1 LVGLVRKN
9 QPFVSSFIWRVLRIL
24 WVCRVAV
31 VSAIGGGLLI
41 AKAEQA
47 RDLFADTGLSAG
59 DWTRFFLLLF
69 LWAWLVH
76 GMGRRALQ
84 FDEWVPEAHRAGG
97 LQDDDRL
104 RLRKEFYWYAIV
116 IPRLLGLVVFIATA
130 WALLLTYENLAG
142 ATEFAQARSART
154 LTWTLL
160 KWTVGIGAGYL
171 IFISLWRGLR
181 ARISQQQ
188 VKDEPLLIGAQS
200 VLRLACLALVNR
212 KKNAAAFW
220 DIFDSRLNKTLISA
234 ACVVTLVFVFA
245 LTEPAFVADWLPR
258 AIFVPLLLGGGV
270 LLFGEIA
277 SLSHRY
283 MLPLLVGFFILGGLL
298 SLRLVHYDDVR
309 WIGPAKST
317 GIEGSAHQWDL
328 TEAIARW
335 RADNNCS
342 APKEC
347 PRPIVI
353 AGAGGASRAGFFTA
367 SVVGAMIDA
376 GGKDKDLGNIRKRI
390 FALSTVSGSSAG
402 AVMMRAAWMDALAN
416 KIPDQ
421 PPCTA
426 DTKAWFRGDEP
437 VASGKN
443 GAGADLS
450 WRDCFQK
457 LMAGDFLSPVFV
469 GLTYRDM
476 FPLGNPFNKEGFGE
490 DRSALLEQSF
500 ERWYRQ
506 MTGGKSGSCSRDDD
520 TGLCRRLGHLP
531 DRADPNQA
539 GEWIPLLFINGTSVD
554 SGRRIIVSDVRI
566 GCILPKNDLQ
576 EKDRRFLEFA
586 YDYREMRDPDVRKN
600 EQCSPELNDPPGE
613 DIDMRLSTVALM
625 SARFP
630 VISTQGIIRDIKGK
644 IVDSVVDGGYFE
656 NEGLATAA
664 DIVRELQI
672 YGLHPVVI
680 RIMNEPDPKIDVESD
695 LKSGDP
701 GKTDDTA
708 RVEAESRSL
717 SSRVIRDGE
726 TELARPPLPK
736 AGERSF
742 FDVYT
747 SIGRAL
753 YATSSGHED
762 GHLAYLRETLK
773 GPLVRI
779 GVGGID
785 PPQPTSSASRAALT
799 AFCRSPVTQ
808 RTTMTFVSMSWWMSQ
823 SVQAYLDAQLC
834 RPQMARLFCVLKL
847 KAGDSDEPC
856 DNMSTAVTSR

>member
-1 LVGLVRKN
+1 MYWLEKISAW
-9 QPFVSSFIWRVLRIL
+9 VSTGIWRLLRIL

-41 AKAEQA
+41 VLAEQA
-47 RDLFADTGLSAG
+47 RDLFADTGLYAG
-59 DWTRFFLLLF
+59 DWIRFFVLLF

-84 FDEWVPEAHRAGG
+84 FDEWVPEAHRPGG
-97 LQDDDRL
+97 LQDQDRL

-116 IPRLLGLVVFIATA
+116 IPRLLGLIVFIATA
-130 WALLLTYENLAG
+130 AALLLTYGNLAD
-142 ATEFAQARSART
+142 ATELDQAKSARA
-154 LTWTLL
+154 LTWALL
-160 KWTVGIGAGYL
+160 EWTVAIGVGYL
-171 IFISLWRGLR
+171 VFISFWRGLR
-181 ARISQQQ
+181 ARISNQPD
-188 VKDEPLLIGAQS
+188 KDEPLLIGAQS
-200 VLRLACLALVNR
+200 VLRLACLALVN
-212 KKNAAAFW
+212 KKNAPAFW
-220 DIFDSRLNKTLISA
+220 AIFNSKLNKTLIA
-234 ACVVTLVFVFA
+234 AAVIVTLVFAFA

-283 MLPLLVGFFILGGLL
+283 MLPLLIGFFILGGLL

-309 WIGPAKST
+309 WVGPGKAT
-317 GIEGSAHQWDL
+317 GIKGTTHQWDL
-328 TEAIARW
+328 SEAIARW
-335 RADNNCS
+335 RADNDCS

-347 PRPIVI
+347 PRPIVV

-376 GGKDKDLGNIRKRI
+376 GAKDKDLGNIRKRI

-416 KIPDQ
+416 KKPDQ

-426 DTKAWFRGDEP
+426 NTEAWFRNGAQP
-437 VASGKN
+437 ASGKD
-443 GAGADLS
+443 GEAS
-450 WRDCFQK
+450 PWRDCFQK

-469 GLTYRDM
+469 GLTYRDI
-476 FPLGNPFNKEGFGE
+476 FPLGNPFNKEGWGE
-490 DRSALLEQSF
+490 DRSGLLEQSF
-500 ERWYRQ
+500 ERWYRHI
-506 MTGGKSGSCSRDDD
+506 TGGKKASCGRDDN

-531 DRADPNQA
+531 DRADANQA
-539 GEWIPLLFINGTSVD
+539 GDWIPLLFINGTSVD

-566 GCILPKNDLQ
+566 GCILPKKDPQ

-630 VISTQGIIRDIKGK
+630 VISTQGVIRDVKGK

-672 YGLHPVVI
+672 DGLHPVVI

-695 LKSGDP
+695 RKSGDA

-708 RVEAESRSL
+708 RAEAEARSL

-779 GVGGID
+779 GVDGVD
-785 PPQPTSSASRAALT
+785 PPQPTSSASRAALA

-808 RTTMTFVSMSWWMSQ
+808 RTAMTFVSMSWWMSQ
-823 SVQAYLDAQLC
+823 PVQAYLDAQLC
-834 RPQMARLFCVLKL
+834 RPQMVRLLCVLKL

-856 DNMSTAVTSR
+856 GNTSTAVTSR

>member
-1 LVGLVRKN
+1 
-9 QPFVSSFIWRVLRIL
+9 
-24 WVCRVAV
+24 
-31 VSAIGGGLLI
+31 
-41 AKAEQA
+41 
-47 RDLFADTGLSAG
+47 
-59 DWTRFFLLLF
+59 
-69 LWAWLVH
+69 
-76 GMGRRALQ
+76 
-84 FDEWVPEAHRAGG
+84 
-97 LQDDDRL
+97 
-104 RLRKEFYWYAIV
+104 V
-116 IPRLLGLVVFIATA
+116 IPRLLGLVVFAATA
-130 WALLLTYENLAG
+130 WGLWSTCENLAD
-142 ATEFAQARSART
+142 ATALEQATAARS
-154 LTWTLL
+154 LTWTLFR
-160 KWTVGIGAGYL
+160 WTVAIGSGYL
-171 IFISLWRGLR
+171 LFISFWRDLR
-181 ARISQQQ
+181 AWMSPQKN
-188 VKDEPLLIGAQS
+188 KDAALLISAQS
-200 VLRLACLALVNR
+200 LLRQGGLAIVNW
-212 KKNAAAFW
+212 KKNSPDLWA
-220 DIFDSRLNKTLISA
+220 ILNSKLNKTLFGV
-234 ACVVTLVFVFA
+234 ACFVTLVFLFA
-245 LTEPAFVADWLPR
+245 LREPAFVADWLPR

-283 MLPLLVGFFILGGLL
+283 MLPLLIGFFILGGLL
-298 SLRLVHYDDVR
+298 GLRLVHYNDVR
-309 WIGPAKST
+309 WVGPGKST

-335 RADNNCS
+335 RVDNDCS

-376 GGKDKDLGNIRKRI
+376 GAEDKDLGNIRKRI

-416 KIPDQ
+416 KKPDA

-426 DTKAWFRGDEP
+426 DTTAWFRGGAQS
-437 VASGKN
+437 ASGK
-443 GAGADLS
+443 ADKTSS

-469 GLTYRDM
+469 GLTYRDV
-476 FPLGNPFNKEGFGE
+476 FPLGNPFNQEGLGE
-490 DRSALLEQSF
+490 DRSGLLEQSF

-506 MTGGKSGSCSRDDD
+506 MTGGKKASCSGDDN

-539 GEWIPLLFINGTSVD
+539 GDWIPLLFINGTSVD

-566 GCILPKNDLQ
+566 GCILPKKDPQ

-630 VISTQGIIRDIKGK
+630 VISTQGVIRDVKGK

-664 DIVRELQI
+664 DIVRELQND
-672 YGLHPVVI
+672 GLHPVVI
-680 RIMNEPDPKIDVESD
+680 RIMNEPDPKIDLESD
-695 LKSGDP
+695 RKPGNA

-708 RVEAESRSL
+708 RAKAEARSL

-726 TELARPPLPK
+726 IELARPPLPK
-736 AGERSF
+736 SEERTF
-742 FDVYT
+742 LDVYT

-785 PPQPTSSASRAALT
+785 PPQSTSSASRAALA

-808 RTTMTFVSMSWWMSQ
+808 WTSMKFVSMSWWMSQ

-834 RPQMARLFCVLKL
+834 RPQMVRLLCVLKL

-856 DNMSTAVTSR
+856 DNTSTVVTSR